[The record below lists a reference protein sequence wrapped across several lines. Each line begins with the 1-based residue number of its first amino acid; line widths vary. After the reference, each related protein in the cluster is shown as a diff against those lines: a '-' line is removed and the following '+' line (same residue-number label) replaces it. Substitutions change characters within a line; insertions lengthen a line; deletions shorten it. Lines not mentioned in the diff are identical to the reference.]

1 MNIENIENFEKN
13 CQNIQKALDYGKNS
27 HTLNDVRE
35 SIAKGDMFYHSLGNS
50 FIITEVHVFPQYYNL
65 HGFLAGG
72 HTEEL
77 KKIMPYLEQKAKE
90 VGCKYTTLTGRK
102 GWERAFKGVG
112 YKPTFY
118 TLDKEL

>member
-1 MNIENIENFEKN
+1 MNIENFEK
-13 CQNIQKALDYGKNS
+13 CCESIQKALDYGKNS
-27 HTLNDVRE
+27 HTLDDVRE

-102 GWERAFKGVG
+102 GWERAFKDVG

>member
-27 HTLNDVRE
+27 HTLDDVRE

-77 KKIMPYLEQKAKE
+77 KKIMHYLEQKAKE

-102 GWERAFKGVG
+102 GWVRAFKDVG

>member
-1 MNIENIENFEKN
+1 MNIENFEK
-13 CQNIQKALDYGKNS
+13 CCESIQKALDYGKNS
-27 HTLNDVRE
+27 HTLDDVRQ
-35 SIAKGDMFYHSLGNS
+35 SIAKGEMFFHTLGNS

-72 HTEEL
+72 HTEEIKEL
-77 KKIMPYLEQKAKE
+77 MPILEDKARE

-102 GWERAFKGVG
+102 GWQREFKDVG
-112 YKPTFY
+112 YNPTFF